1 MGAVRHEAAGTAP
14 GGIPGSGSF
23 AAAAHRR
30 QRDGRLVATAGR
42 NHEIEVWG
50 TRDGRRVARLRGST
64 RFVPRIAFSPAGD
77 LVAAAS
83 HDGVV
88 RIWRATDGRL
98 VHTLGGHTK
107 RVGDVAFS
115 PDGKLIASASEDGT
129 ARIWRVRDGDPV
141 HVLPLRRTSHV
152 GGVEPRRR
160 CARDG
165 RSRGCGAHVVD
176 GRLAGA
182 CRARPDPVAQAVL
195 QASISRDGRF
205 VTTLDLA
212 GTARIWR
219 SDGVSRSGR

>member
-1 MGAVRHEAAGTAP
+1 MT
-14 GGIPGSGSF
+14 
-23 AAAAHRR
+23 AAA
-30 QRDGRLVATAGR
+30 L
-42 NHEIEVWG
+42 
-50 TRDGRRVARLRGST
+50 RVCAGST

-129 ARIWRVRDGDPV
+129 ARIWRVRDGDRYTSFPFGGPV
-141 HVLPLRRTSHV
+141 TSV
-152 GGVEPRRR
+152 VRS
-160 CARDG
+160 RDG
-165 RSRGCGAHVVD
+165 DALVTEEPGVWRAVD

-219 SDGVSRSGR
+219 DGVSRSGR